1 MMPPKR
7 LAAVR
12 ESFPAPSAGK
22 KVIKLTHE
30 KKAILGEANVA
41 RRTHQVL
48 TKRQALDMAS
58 IRIADLARA
67 KSKQR

>member
-12 ESFPAPSAGK
+12 ESFPASSAGK

-30 KKAILGEANVA
+30 KEATLGEVNVA
-41 RRTHQVL
+41 RPTHQVL
-48 TKRQALDMAS
+48 TKRQALDITS
-58 IRIADLARA
+58 VRIADLRH
-67 KSKQR
+67 KNQ